1 MSSEKSVSQSE
12 ERLREDRWEKNRKSL
27 SPNKGKTQDPN
38 TNCGRS
44 EQRRTSVGEG
54 NLNLGSNVNM
64 GRTSEQSQA
73 PEQKPGGGFSYTKE
87 QFERAHEKAPVAS
100 EGSIDNRKTVNS
112 GVTLGR
118 HVQSD
123 DGFKIAERRSA
134 HVRSERKNTE
144 RTFDSR
150 RKRSS
155 SV

>member
-1 MSSEKSVSQSE
+1 MSESVSKAAE
-12 ERLREDRWEKNRKSL
+12 ARRESDWEKNRKPE
-27 SPNKGKTQDPN
+27 SPNSGKTQNPN
-38 TNCGRS
+38 TNCGRA

-73 PEQKPGGGFSYTKE
+73 VEQKPGGGFSYTKE
-87 QFERAHEKAPVAS
+87 QFERKHEQAPVV
-100 EGSIDNRKTVNS
+100 EKGTPDNRKTVKS
-112 GVTLGR
+112 GATLGR

-123 DGFKIAERRSA
+123 NGFKIAERRST

-155 SV
+155 TV

>member
-1 MSSEKSVSQSE
+1 MSEKSVSQIAN
-12 ERLREDRWEKNRKSL
+12 ERREKDHEASRKSL
-27 SPNKGKTQDPN
+27 SPNKGKTQNPN
-38 TNCGRS
+38 TNCGRD
-44 EQRRTSVGEG
+44 EQRRTCVGEG

-64 GRTSEQSQA
+64 GRTSEQSQT
-73 PEQKPGGGFSYTKE
+73 PEQKPGGGFGFTKP
-87 QFERAHEKAPVAS
+87 QFERSHEKAPVAS
-100 EGSIDNRKTVNS
+100 EGSIDNRKTVKS

-123 DGFKIAERRSA
+123 EGFKIANRRSA

-155 SV
+155 TV

>member
-1 MSSEKSVSQSE
+1 MKSVSQE
-12 ERLREDRWEKNRKSL
+12 AEARRESDWEKSRKPE
-27 SPNKGKTQDPN
+27 SPNQRKPKPADDAGSRAAQREKSIGKGKTNRGLNQDA
-38 TNCGRS
+38 GAVHES
-44 EQRRTSVGEG
+44 EAVPDRPMQ
-54 NLNLGSNVNM
+54 
-64 GRTSEQSQA
+64 
-73 PEQKPGGGFSYTKE
+73 YTKP

-100 EGSIDNRKTVNS
+100 EGSIDNRKTVES

-123 DGFKIAERRSA
+123 PGFKIADRRSA

-155 SV
+155 TV